1 MVRHDYRLGL
11 VTLPRFLLRDI
22 AQIWP
27 DLFSMVVDCAP
38 LVVLWSPSFLMM
50 SPSVFLEVVVILY
63 WQLFVGRCSLSL
75 WLEGITVR
83 LTN

>member
-50 SPSVFLEVVVILY
+50 SPSGY
-63 WQLFVGRCSLSL
+63 
-75 WLEGITVR
+75 
-83 LTN
+83 